1 MDDDYEPVLYWES
14 AYAIA
19 LTLIEH
25 YPERSPE
32 DVGLEELSELV
43 LALPTFRDDPAF
55 VTERILLDLQCAWYE
70 EMTAL

>member
-19 LTLIEH
+19 LALIEH

-43 LALPTFRDDPAF
+43 LALPTFRDDPVF